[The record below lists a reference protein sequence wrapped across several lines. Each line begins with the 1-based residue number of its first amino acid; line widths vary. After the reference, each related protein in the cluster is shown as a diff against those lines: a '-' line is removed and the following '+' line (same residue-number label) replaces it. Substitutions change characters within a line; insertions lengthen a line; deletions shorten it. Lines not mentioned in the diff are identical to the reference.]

1 MRRIPE
7 EKMYKGNIYKCVS
20 SWSVAGSYF
29 GVPYKE
35 ELVCEGKTFVLLK
48 DGSYAE
54 LGDLKNNGRKAIR
67 YKAIKVKYQDIK
79 LKEHVET
86 FMGWTAQII
95 QHEIDHCNG
104 TLI

>member
-29 GVPYKE
+29 GVSYKE
-35 ELVCEGKTFVLLK
+35 ELVCEGKIFVLLK

-54 LGDLKNNGRKAIR
+54 LADLKNNGRKAIR
-67 YKAIKVKYQDIK
+67 YNNKSNKSGEYFVKDLISLIKEQ
-79 LKEHVET
+79 ET
-86 FMGWTAQII
+86 
-95 QHEIDHCNG
+95 DL
-104 TLI
+104 TL